1 MAQAQQGDHVHV
13 HYTGRLEDDTVFD
26 ESDEDTPLAF
36 TLGENQVIPGFE
48 RAVLG
53 MEPGDEKTTEI
64 APDDAYGDHRE
75 DMVMELGRAELPDD
89 LEPQIGQQLKLRLQ
103 DGRTVP
109 VLIREISDE
118 SVTIDANH
126 PLAGRTLVFEIE
138 LVDIEDQTN
147 GEA

>member
-1 MAQAQQGDHVHV
+1 VAQAQEGDHVHV
-13 HYTGRLEDDTVFD
+13 HYTGRLEDGTVFD
-26 ESDEDTPLAF
+26 ESDEDAPLAF

-48 RAVLG
+48 SAVMG
-53 MEPGDEKTTEI
+53 MEPGDEKTAEI
-64 APDDAYGDHRE
+64 DPDAAYGDHRE
-75 DMVMELGRAELPDD
+75 DMVMELDRAELPDN
-89 LEPQIGQQLKLRLQ
+89 LEPQVGQQLKLRLQ

-126 PLAGRTLVFEIE
+126 PLAGRKLVFDIE
-138 LVDIEDQTN
+138 LVDIDSSN